1 VAQPATESQF
11 TLDTAAELAAEEHG
25 TQIRGR
31 SPWYLAWRRL
41 RRNKVALGFF
51 VLFFV
56 VLAACLLAP
65 LYATHVAHTAQN
77 TQHVLDTIQVNGQQV
92 SVVSNGGF
100 LNIHTGK
107 PCDTATASASDCKLF
122 SAIPVGPQWFS
133 AGGKFAL
140 GADSIGRDVAVR
152 LLYGGRVSLQVGIIS
167 SAICVLLA
175 VILALI
181 AGYFGG
187 WIDFVIT
194 RFFDLFYAFPVVLL
208 GIALGAALAINGVHW
223 SLGLFKVNVSSG
235 SIWIP
240 TLVISYVLIPYV
252 GRPLRGQVLSL
263 REKEFIEAAIAQGAS
278 PLRIMFSELLPNI
291 ASSVLVFFTLI
302 VANNIVLEA
311 SLSYLGAGVQP
322 PTPSWGTLIADG
334 QDLIVTRPW
343 LSLAPGIAIVLTVLS
358 LNVFGDGLRDALDP
372 RAKVRVEH

>member
-1 VAQPATESQF
+1 MAQPATESQF
-11 TLDTAAELAAEEHG
+11 TLDTAAELAAEEKG

-41 RRNKVALGFF
+41 RRNKVALAFL
-51 VLFFV
+51 VLFFL

-65 LYATHVAHTAQN
+65 VYSSHVAKTGQN
-77 TQHVLDTIQVNGQQV
+77 TQHVLDTVKVNGQQV
-92 SVVSNGGF
+92 SIVSNGGY
-100 LNIHTGK
+100 LNKHTGK
-107 PCDTATASASDCKLF
+107 PCATTDNPTDCKLF
-122 SAIPVGPQWFS
+122 SAIPIGPQWFN

-140 GADSIGRDVAVR
+140 GADSIGRDIAVR

-167 SAICVLLA
+167 SAICVFFA
-175 VILALI
+175 VVLALI

-223 SLGLFKVNVSSG
+223 SLGLFKVNVNGG
-235 SIWIP
+235 SVWIP